1 MRTFLFAYLFTI
13 PYLKAFEWGWHTIP
27 LVIIYSYALLGIDSA
42 ASECEVP
49 FSANRVN
56 HLDME
61 AYCMSALSNVTQL
74 VWHSA
79 DMQLR
84 DRKHTSNGIC

>member
-27 LVIIYSYALLGIDSA
+27 LVIIHSYALLGIDSA